1 VSTSSKVFHVKY
13 GVYLPNFGSYAD
25 VAAAAE
31 LAGLA
36 ERSGW
41 DGVFVCDHVARPEG
55 VLPMADPWI
64 MLTAIALATSSVQI
78 GALVTPLAR
87 RRPWNVA
94 REVVTLD
101 HLSSGRMVFGVGLG
115 IAVGPE
121 FQSFGEESDPR
132 VRGDLLD
139 EGLAIVRA
147 AWTGEPVTYA
157 GTHHQLDG
165 VAFLPTPAQE
175 SVPVWVATE
184 RVQGRPV
191 RRAAACDG
199 VFPVGL
205 SPSVGPALMAEIALH
220 RAGEMDGYELVTL
233 GTDNA
238 GEWEQ
243 AGATWW
249 LRLLNWFRPLERGRA
264 VIEAGPPA

>member
-1 VSTSSKVFHVKY
+1 MKY

-25 VAAAAE
+25 VAGSAE
-31 LAGLA
+31 LAALA

-41 DGVFVCDHVARPEG
+41 DGVFVCDHNARPEG

-64 MLTAIALATSSVQI
+64 MLTAIALATASVRI

-101 HLSSGRMVFGVGLG
+101 RLSGGRMVFGVGLG
-115 IAVGPE
+115 FSVGPE
-121 FQSFGEESDPR
+121 FQDMGEESDPR

-147 AWTGEPVTYA
+147 AWTGEPVTHD
-157 GTHHQLDG
+157 GPHHHLDG
-165 VAFLPTPAQE
+165 VTFLPTPLQPH
-175 SVPVWVATE
+175 VPVWVATE
-184 RVQGRPV
+184 RPRGRPV
-191 RRAAACDG
+191 RRAAGCDG

-205 SPSVGPALMAEIALH
+205 PPEKAPELMAEIA
-220 RAGEMDGYELVTL
+220 
-233 GTDNA
+233 
-238 GEWEQ
+238 
-243 AGATWW
+243 
-249 LRLLNWFRPLERGRA
+249 
-264 VIEAGPPA
+264 